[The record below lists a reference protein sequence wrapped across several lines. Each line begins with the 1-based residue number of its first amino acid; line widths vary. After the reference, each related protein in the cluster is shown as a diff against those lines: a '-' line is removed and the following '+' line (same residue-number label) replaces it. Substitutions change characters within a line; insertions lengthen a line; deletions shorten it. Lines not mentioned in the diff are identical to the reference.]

1 MAGNTDSQSKSASTF
16 SRRSALKAASVAALS
31 ALASKKSKAQEPA
44 RNLVQIGKR
53 TKTEIS
59 PLKVR
64 AIKDYRQ
71 SLAQYGGKL
80 SVSTRELFLTAE
92 EPDKIHF
99 GVVVIGSGY
108 GASIAAA
115 KLSQRLRDEHRICIL
130 ERGKEWIPGTFPDTF
145 AKVSGNARSVLSGPT
160 KGQLTQPLGLMNL
173 MMNDEVNILSGNG
186 LGGGSLIN
194 ASIALRP
201 HFEVFQQSRWPMA
214 LQNSEVLGPYYDR
227 VANALSLSRTPFDQT
242 PKVRMRRL
250 AAARLSNTPSFFDR
264 SHLSVMYDYRHL
276 DQQMRNKQGMI
287 QRPCTLCGDCI
298 NGCNIGAKNTLAHNY
313 LPVARHNGTEMY
325 TQVQV
330 DKIEKRRDGFYRI
343 HCTYIDDQY
352 EKITR
357 HPVAINTQMVVVGAG
372 SPSSATILMDS
383 ESENLKFSP
392 KLGHHWSGNGDTIG
406 FVIGMQN
413 GTNIG
418 GFGAYHSTKAPVGP
432 TVQTSLN
439 FYRDVELRRRL
450 LIQDAAIPRGVSN
463 LFTALLGDTGL
474 DHSMAMLGMGH
485 DEGRGRLI
493 KKNGRWQVKWE
504 GLKESKYRKMVFGEF
519 DKLARAHGGRYKR
532 LKAFGDNLVTVHPLG
547 SCGMSDTPEGG
558 PVNHLGQVYDY
569 ELGGHLDQTGNLA
582 VHPGLYVADGSVI
595 PTALGVNPYMTIGA
609 ISDRIAEHIV
619 NNPAHANLFA

>member
-1 MAGNTDSQSKSASTF
+1 
-16 SRRSALKAASVAALS
+16 
-31 ALASKKSKAQEPA
+31 
-44 RNLVQIGKR
+44 
-53 TKTEIS
+53 
-59 PLKVR
+59 
-64 AIKDYRQ
+64 
-71 SLAQYGGKL
+71 
-80 SVSTRELFLTAE
+80 
-92 EPDKIHF
+92 
-99 GVVVIGSGY
+99 
-108 GASIAAA
+108 
-115 KLSQRLRDEHRICIL
+115 
-130 ERGKEWIPGTFPDTF
+130 
-145 AKVSGNARSVLSGPT
+145 
-160 KGQLTQPLGLMNL
+160 
-173 MMNDEVNILSGNG
+173 
-186 LGGGSLIN
+186 
-194 ASIALRP
+194 
-201 HFEVFQQSRWPMA
+201 
-214 LQNSEVLGPYYDR
+214 
-227 VANALSLSRTPFDQT
+227 
-242 PKVRMRRL
+242 
-250 AAARLSNTPSFFDR
+250 
-264 SHLSVMYDYRHL
+264 
-276 DQQMRNKQGMI
+276 
-287 QRPCTLCGDCI
+287 
-298 NGCNIGAKNTLAHNY
+298 
-313 LPVARHNGTEMY
+313 
-325 TQVQV
+325 
-330 DKIEKRRDGFYRI
+330 
-343 HCTYIDDQY
+343 
-352 EKITR
+352 
-357 HPVAINTQMVVVGAG
+357 
-372 SPSSATILMDS
+372 
-383 ESENLKFSP
+383 
-392 KLGHHWSGNGDTIG
+392 
-406 FVIGMQN
+406 MQN

-474 DHSMAMLGMGH
+474 DHSMAMRGMGH